1 MQVLLPCL
9 LVRYCGMNMILI
21 FILSW
26 LSATIK
32 ENTKCSLSTSFY
44 ELYTGTIIIHLLYTL
59 VLLGKLIPVIL
70 CVNVFNCQAL
80 YGFPVCTALSS
91 CKSIEDIGL
100 WIKLPVVAFIYFFQ
114 FYELPSTCVL
124 VLCFYGE
131 VHGFNFMINCPLV

>member
-1 MQVLLPCL
+1 MFVSEILWNEYDFNFYFVMIECYNQGKYQVLI
-9 LVRYCGMNMILI
+9 VYI
-21 FILSW
+21 
-26 LSATIK
+26 
-32 ENTKCSLSTSFY
+32 Y
-44 ELYTGTIIIHLLYTL
+44 ELYTGIIIIHLLYTL
-59 VLLGKLIPVIL
+59 VLLGKLIPVIV

-100 WIKLPVVAFIYFFQ
+100 WIKLPVVAFIFFFQ
-114 FYELPSTCVL
+114 FYGLPSTCVL

>member
-9 LVRYCGMNMILI
+9 LVRHCGMNVILI
-21 FILSW
+21 LILSW

-32 ENTKCSLSTSFY
+32 ENTKCSLSTSINFIPVL
-44 ELYTGTIIIHLLYTL
+44 LYINYIHLT
-59 VLLGKLIPVIL
+59 VLLGKLIPVIV

-100 WIKLPVVAFIYFFQ
+100 WIKLPVVAFIFFFQ
-114 FYELPSTCVL
+114 FYGLPSTCVL

>member
-9 LVRYCGMNMILI
+9 LVRYCGMNVILI
-21 FILSW
+21 FYFVMIECYNQGKYQVL
-26 LSATIK
+26 IVYI
-32 ENTKCSLSTSFY
+32 Y
-44 ELYTGTIIIHLLYTL
+44 ELYTGIIIIHLLYTL
-59 VLLGKLIPVIL
+59 VLLGKLIPVIV

-100 WIKLPVVAFIYFFQ
+100 WIKLPVVAFIFFFQ
-114 FYELPSTCVL
+114 FYGLPSTCVL